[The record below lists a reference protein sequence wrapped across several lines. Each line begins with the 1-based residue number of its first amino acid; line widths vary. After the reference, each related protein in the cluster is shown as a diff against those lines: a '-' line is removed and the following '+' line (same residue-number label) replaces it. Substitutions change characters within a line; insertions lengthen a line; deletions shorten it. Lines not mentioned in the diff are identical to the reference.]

1 MDSYNYV
8 IHPVTKN
15 KIPIYTKLG
24 KELVLK
30 FMESKSNF
38 KGGSQV
44 GYNRG
49 AAGII
54 PVKTSSTIK
63 SFVTKPKK
71 KSKSGDWKKV
81 PNKKGKTKKYGH
93 KKWEYNG
100 KYKLDDDKIIYFF
113 KRKKSYK
120 KGDKV
125 FIINK
130 NDGTIKDYSGILYTH
145 ECGENGDDV
154 CIDNQLTIVTNE
166 LKRIYNKEMAG
177 RKRKKKAQ
185 KKQVKIDTDFKQ
197 KSDKANANWGK
208 VSNTIKATAVFN
220 KGKGYFSKFTEHIF
234 PTDELTIPAKM
245 EIYNQDITALH
256 KDAKY
261 EQIKKDDEWHLIDSA
276 GSIHPHDTSIH
287 PGKHSLLY
295 WAHQAGFYG
304 PEYFNEIDT
313 YVFLPKNSEDKIL
326 LKDALEMS
334 EEKLKAWINKR
345 KLKNAVKKSQAVTS
359 FSQAGEKKQAEDA
372 SKAELAKEGR
382 NKLKNAVKKSQ
393 AVTAF
398 NQAGEKKQAEDA
410 SKAESAKEG
419 RNKLKKGLNKLKAV
433 KAFGQAGEK
442 KQAEDASKAE
452 SAKEGRNKL
461 KKGLNKLKAVQA
473 FGQAGEKN
481 RIDTEANHLM
491 REGASK
497 RWGEP
502 ENNIKAVD
510 GSDGDGKCYPNFLFQ
525 RFYQDGDGN
534 WLSNDSEKD
543 YIDAWKK
550 SPLCTENRIY
560 KNTGEC
566 RSKHYFRE
574 TDTTWENWDNS
585 KNCDVAKSNL
595 DIPIGEQKRWDDN
608 KCYSKNAF
616 GRFYEDPFT
625 YEIDKSSTEKDWGSS
640 SKCSDKRNMPGVV
653 GGADLSESCGDQESF
668 KKKFGE
674 DWIDNWNS
682 QKALDCKEGSPS
694 TALVTTGD
702 GNKPDT
708 STALVTTGDGN
719 KPDTS
724 TALVVTGDGT
734 KPATLVTARD
744 GNKSDTSTALVTTR
758 DGNKSDTSP
767 ALVVTGD
774 DKKNPPSPTPVT
786 TGNVTTINSPIPT
799 INKSP
804 INIPNVT
811 VMPSIP
817 ISTTCKNLN
826 TDEFKNL
833 SKLNN
838 APFPK
843 SDTTNYAKLPT
854 QELKKN
860 IIIFGLN
867 AVKED
872 GQNECHLAKHN
883 YLMAVKIWGVLITKD
898 PSFCTNGWE
907 KKMAGYANRYYE
919 LGV

>member
-54 PVKTSSTIK
+54 PVKTSSTIQ
-63 SFVTKPKK
+63 SFVAKPKK
-71 KSKSGDWKKV
+71 NSKSGDWKKV

-100 KYKLDDDKIIYFF
+100 KYKLDDDKIIYYF

-154 CIDNQLTIVTNE
+154 CIDNQITIVTNE

-208 VSNTIKATAVFN
+208 VSNTIKATTVFN

-245 EIYNQDITALH
+245 VIYNQDITALH

-276 GSIHPHDTSIH
+276 GGIHPHDTSIH

-304 PEYFNEIDT
+304 PEYFNETDT

-345 KLKNAVKKSQAVTS
+345 
-359 FSQAGEKKQAEDA
+359 
-372 SKAELAKEGR
+372 
-382 NKLKNAVKKSQ
+382 KLKNAVKKSQ

-433 KAFGQAGEK
+433 
-442 KQAEDASKAE
+442 
-452 SAKEGRNKL
+452 
-461 KKGLNKLKAVQA
+461 QA

-481 RIDTEANHLM
+481 RVDAEANHLM

-550 SPLCTENRIY
+550 SPLCSENRIY

-640 SKCSDKRNMPGVV
+640 SKCSDKRNIPGVV

-694 TALVTTGD
+694 TAPVTTGD
-702 GNKPDT
+702 GNKSNT

-719 KPDTS
+719 KSNTS
-724 TALVVTGDGT
+724 TALVVTGNDA
-734 KPATLVTARD
+734 KPATSVA
-744 GNKSDTSTALVTTR
+744 
-758 DGNKSDTSP
+758 P
-767 ALVVTGD
+767 VVTGD

-786 TGNVTTINSPIPT
+786 TGNVTTINSPKPT

-804 INIPNVT
+804 INTPNIT
-811 VMPSIP
+811 VMPTIP

>member
-1 MDSYNYV
+1 
-8 IHPVTKN
+8 
-15 KIPIYTKLG
+15 
-24 KELVLK
+24 
-30 FMESKSNF
+30 
-38 KGGSQV
+38 
-44 GYNRG
+44 
-49 AAGII
+49 
-54 PVKTSSTIK
+54 
-63 SFVTKPKK
+63 
-71 KSKSGDWKKV
+71 
-81 PNKKGKTKKYGH
+81 
-93 KKWEYNG
+93 
-100 KYKLDDDKIIYFF
+100 
-113 KRKKSYK
+113 
-120 KGDKV
+120 
-125 FIINK
+125 
-130 NDGTIKDYSGILYTH
+130 
-145 ECGENGDDV
+145 
-154 CIDNQLTIVTNE
+154 
-166 LKRIYNKEMAG
+166 
-177 RKRKKKAQ
+177 
-185 KKQVKIDTDFKQ
+185 
-197 KSDKANANWGK
+197 
-208 VSNTIKATAVFN
+208 
-220 KGKGYFSKFTEHIF
+220 
-234 PTDELTIPAKM
+234 
-245 EIYNQDITALH
+245 
-256 KDAKY
+256 
-261 EQIKKDDEWHLIDSA
+261 
-276 GSIHPHDTSIH
+276 
-287 PGKHSLLY
+287 
-295 WAHQAGFYG
+295 
-304 PEYFNEIDT
+304 
-313 YVFLPKNSEDKIL
+313 
-326 LKDALEMS
+326 
-334 EEKLKAWINKR
+334 
-345 KLKNAVKKSQAVTS
+345 
-359 FSQAGEKKQAEDA
+359 
-372 SKAELAKEGR
+372 
-382 NKLKNAVKKSQ
+382 
-393 AVTAF
+393 
-398 NQAGEKKQAEDA
+398 
-410 SKAESAKEG
+410 
-419 RNKLKKGLNKLKAV
+419 
-433 KAFGQAGEK
+433 
-442 KQAEDASKAE
+442 
-452 SAKEGRNKL
+452 
-461 KKGLNKLKAVQA
+461 
-473 FGQAGEKN
+473 
-481 RIDTEANHLM
+481 M

-497 RWGEP
+497 RWGDP

-550 SPLCTENRIY
+550 SPLCSENRIY

-640 SKCSDKRNMPGVV
+640 SKCSDKRNIPGVV

-694 TALVTTGD
+694 TAPVTTGD
-702 GNKPDT
+702 GNK
-708 STALVTTGDGN
+708 SN
-719 KPDTS
+719 TS
-724 TALVVTGDGT
+724 TALVVTGNDA
-734 KPATLVTARD
+734 KPATSVA
-744 GNKSDTSTALVTTR
+744 
-758 DGNKSDTSP
+758 P
-767 ALVVTGD
+767 VVTGD

-786 TGNVTTINSPIPT
+786 TGNVTTINSPKPT

-804 INIPNVT
+804 INTPNIT
-811 VMPSIP
+811 VMPTIP

>member
-38 KGGSQV
+38 KGGSNPDVYIRSSGNIQV
-44 GYNRG
+44 KKN
-49 AAGII
+49 
-54 PVKTSSTIK
+54 KTIK
-63 SFVTKPKK
+63 SFVPNTQIP
-71 KSKSGDWKKV
+71 SKSGNWKKV
-81 PNKKGKTKKYGH
+81 PNKRGVTKRFGH
-93 KKWEYNG
+93 KKWVYIG
-100 KYKLDDDKIIYFF
+100 KYKLDDDQKITYYF
-113 KRKKSYK
+113 KRKTGYK

-125 FIINK
+125 FIIK
-130 NDGTIKDYSGILYTH
+130 KTTGPDEDKSGILYSH
-145 ECGENGDDV
+145 ECVSSDKDDL
-154 CIDNQLTIVTNE
+154 CIGLQQNTIE
-166 LKRIYNKEMAG
+166 LGLKKRYKKILASRERKE
-177 RKRKKKAQ
+177 KAR

-197 KSDKANANWGK
+197 KSDKAKANWGK

-245 EIYNQDITALH
+245 EIYNQDIATLH

-261 EQIKKDDEWHLIDSA
+261 EQIKKEDEWHLIDSI
-276 GSIHPHDTSIH
+276 GGIHPHDTSIH
-287 PGKHSLLY
+287 SGKHSLLY

-313 YVFLPKNSEDKIL
+313 YVFLPKISEDKIL

-334 EEKLKAWINKR
+334 EKKLKAWINKR
-345 KLKNAVKKSQAVTS
+345 KLKKAVKKSQAVTA
-359 FSQAGEKKQAEDA
+359 FNQAGEKKQAEDA

-398 NQAGEKKQAEDA
+398 SQAGEKKKAEDA
-410 SKAESAKEG
+410 SKAELAKEG
-419 RNKLKKGLNKLKAV
+419 RNKLKNAV
-433 KAFGQAGEK
+433 KKSQAVTTF
-442 KQAEDASKAE
+442 S
-452 SAKEGRNKL
+452 
-461 KKGLNKLKAVQA
+461 
-473 FGQAGEKN
+473 QAGEKN

-625 YEIDKSSTEKDWGSS
+625 YKIDKSSTEKDWGSS

-724 TALVVTGDGT
+724 TAPVTTGDGN
-734 KPATLVTARD
+734 KP
-744 GNKSDTSTALVTTR
+744 DTSTALVTTG
-758 DGNKSDTSP
+758 DGNKSNISTALVVTGNDAKPDTSVAP
-767 ALVVTGD
+767 VVTGNDAKPDTSVAPVVTGD

>member
-38 KGGSQV
+38 KGGSNPDVYIRSSGNIQV
-44 GYNRG
+44 KKN
-49 AAGII
+49 
-54 PVKTSSTIK
+54 KTIK
-63 SFVTKPKK
+63 SFVPNTQIP
-71 KSKSGDWKKV
+71 SKSGNWKKV
-81 PNKKGKTKKYGH
+81 PNKRGVTKRFGH
-93 KKWEYNG
+93 KKWVYIG
-100 KYKLDDDKIIYFF
+100 KYKLDDDQKITYYF
-113 KRKKSYK
+113 KRKTGYK

-125 FIINK
+125 FIIK
-130 NDGTIKDYSGILYTH
+130 KTTGPDEDKSGILYSH
-145 ECGENGDDV
+145 ECVSSDKDDL
-154 CIDNQLTIVTNE
+154 CIGLQQNTIE
-166 LKRIYNKEMAG
+166 LGLKKRYKKILASRERKE
-177 RKRKKKAQ
+177 KAR

-197 KSDKANANWGK
+197 KSDKAKANWGK

-245 EIYNQDITALH
+245 EIYNQDIATLH

-261 EQIKKDDEWHLIDSA
+261 EQIKKEDEWHLIDSI
-276 GSIHPHDTSIH
+276 GGIHPHDTSIH
-287 PGKHSLLY
+287 SGKHSLLY

-313 YVFLPKNSEDKIL
+313 YVFLPKISEDKIL

-334 EEKLKAWINKR
+334 EKKLKAWINKR
-345 KLKNAVKKSQAVTS
+345 KLKKAVKKSQAVTA
-359 FSQAGEKKQAEDA
+359 FNQAGEKKQAEDA

-393 AVTAF
+393 AVTTF
-398 NQAGEKKQAEDA
+398 
-410 SKAESAKEG
+410 S
-419 RNKLKKGLNKLKAV
+419 
-433 KAFGQAGEK
+433 
-442 KQAEDASKAE
+442 
-452 SAKEGRNKL
+452 
-461 KKGLNKLKAVQA
+461 
-473 FGQAGEKN
+473 QAGEKN

-625 YEIDKSSTEKDWGSS
+625 YKIDKSSTEKDWGSS

-719 KPDTS
+719 KSNIS
-724 TALVVTGDGT
+724 TALVVTGNDA
-734 KPATLVTARD
+734 KP
-744 GNKSDTSTALVTTR
+744 DTSVA
-758 DGNKSDTSP
+758 P
-767 ALVVTGD
+767 VVTGD